1 MLPMRL
7 CLWDD
12 GGEAYRSV
20 GCQTCRRR
28 HVKCDEARPTCHDC
42 SRLRLKCEYGSP
54 PPTKKQRKAQRDH
67 AARSQPPKALAQA
80 PGKTSKNVG
89 GDLSGPLVSAQAASW
104 HAPDTLLEPP
114 ILDMSIGGDFA
125 MMPELFPPS
134 LGFFNSMPV
143 ASFISP
149 SPTLDMQ
156 LDSAGLLASLPTL
169 TSPTIAE
176 CEALDYY
183 RKERNFGFGSKSPS
197 WSTHAI
203 LWETARRS
211 PAVLHLLFAAS
222 QSEIGWRSG
231 PQIHMLES
239 AENNYQLGSNFLDAE
254 TAKGEVDPLVIFA
267 SFWFLHLHY
276 RRPSSR
282 QHVLVRELS
291 HRMAEYIR
299 VRKLHQVLIATENGD
314 PDWPAA
320 KRALI
325 SRLMVWLFWTDT
337 RAHTL
342 GDGGTMAKFLAH
354 AESRS
359 ALGGLYEM
367 SKETLSLNWA
377 QYPDDELV
385 DDIKNS
391 QSLDMIHDAWVLVQR
406 VNDGADE
413 MLPLSPEVSR
423 EILLDIDRFGSRS
436 AVRTLL
442 RLTQSAAVV
451 RDRMML
457 NSDWAAAN
465 YYALRIY
472 HFRCSLTA
480 VGGSFSSSGSK
491 KIADI
496 VESLMMLLQRS
507 LANQDSGQSD
517 RLQWPLFW
525 AGVET
530 RDQFKQGF
538 ILLELKDQALN
549 VALREI
555 FQMQETGVRLAMAEI
570 QRVLQVSCVG
580 LLDVGI

>member
-1 MLPMRL
+1 MRS
-7 CLWDD
+7 CPWDD
-12 GGEAYRSV
+12 DGETYRSV
-20 GCQTCRRR
+20 GCRTCRRR

-42 SRLRLKCEYGSP
+42 SRLKLKCEYGSP
-54 PPTKKQRKAQRDH
+54 PLSKKQRKLRRDH

-80 PGKTSKNVG
+80 PGKTSRNVG
-89 GDLSGPLVSAQAASW
+89 GDLCGPLVSAQAAGW
-104 HAPDTLLEPP
+104 HAPETLLEPP
-114 ILDMSIGGDFA
+114 TLDMSVAGDFA
-125 MMPELFPPS
+125 MMPNLFPSS
-134 LGFFNSMPV
+134 LGFFDSLSIGSFMP
-143 ASFISP
+143 P
-149 SPTLDMQ
+149 SPALDMHF
-156 LDSAGLLASLPTL
+156 DSAVLLASLPTL
-169 TSPTIAE
+169 TSPTITE
-176 CEALDYY
+176 REALDYY
-183 RKERNFGFGSKSPS
+183 HKERNFGFGSKSPS

-203 LWETARRS
+203 LWETARMS

-231 PQIHMLES
+231 SPTHMLES
-239 AENNYQLGSNFLDAE
+239 AQNNCQLGSRFLDVEA
-254 TAKGEVDPLVIFA
+254 AKGEVDPLVMFA

-282 QHVLVRELS
+282 QHVLVCELS

-299 VRKLHQVLIATENGD
+299 AHKLHQVLIATGNRN

-320 KRALI
+320 KKALVA
-325 SRLMVWLFWTDT
+325 RLMVWLFWTDT
-337 RAHTL
+337 RARTL
-342 GDGGTMAKFLAH
+342 GDGGTMAKFLADT
-354 AESRS
+354 ESQS
-359 ALGGLYEM
+359 ALGDLYEM
-367 SKETLSLNWA
+367 SKETLSLNWT

-391 QSLDMIHDAWVLVQR
+391 QPLDMIHDTWVLVQR
-406 VNDGADE
+406 VNNAADD
-413 MLPLSPEVSR
+413 MLPLSPEVGG
-423 EILLDIDRFGSRS
+423 EILLDIDRFGRRS
-436 AVRTLL
+436 AVRTLM

-480 VGGSFSSSGSK
+480 EDESFSSSGSLEV
-491 KIADI
+491 ADT

-507 LANQDSGQSD
+507 LANQDTGQSD

-549 VALREI
+549 AALREI
-555 FQMQETGVRLAMAEI
+555 FQGQQTGVRLAMAEI
-570 QRVLQVSCVG
+570 RQVLQAPCVG
-580 LLDVGI
+580 VLDANVGI